1 MRILPPG
8 APILRADE
16 MRVAEQRCFDAG
28 VSQSELME
36 RASLAVAREV
46 ARLGAGQPVLVL
58 AGPGNNG
65 GDAYGVARLLR
76 DWGHDVAVAAIG
88 RPASGAAAANAAA
101 WQGQVES
108 LEQVS
113 PRPVLVDG
121 LFGTGMSRAL
131 DAPVAAQLARL
142 VGAASVSV
150 AIDIP
155 SGIETDTGLDLGA
168 PDGITATVAVGAL
181 KPAHV
186 LGAGLSKC
194 GHVLLTD
201 IGVEPGGADWSS
213 IARPRLKAP
222 GPQAHKYD
230 RGLVVVVAGSMAGAS
245 LLAARAAL
253 HGGAGYVI
261 RAAPEPAT
269 GGPDA
274 IVHRTIHGGD
284 ALIDL
289 LADPRIGAVVIGP
302 GLGRDAAAMDLLDAA
317 IGCERNLV
325 VDGDALSLLG
335 ETAAERLRTRN
346 AATLLTPHSGE
357 FARMFDAA
365 CSKIEATLAAARNS
379 GATVIHKGADTVIA
393 WVGGKAVVASAAS
406 SWLSTAGT
414 GDVLAG
420 LVAARHAAG
429 GSADE
434 AVWLHSR
441 AARLAGPAFAA
452 DDLIARI
459 PVAMGE
465 CL

>member
-76 DWGHDVAVAAIG
+76 EWGHDVAVAAIG
-88 RPASGAAAANAAA
+88 RPTSGAAAANAAA
-101 WQGQVES
+101 WQGPVES
-108 LEQVS
+108 LAQVS

-142 VGAASVSV
+142 VAAASVSL

-168 PDGITATVAVGAL
+168 PDGITATVALGAL
-181 KPAHV
+181 KPAHL

-194 GHVLLTD
+194 GHVLLAD
-201 IGVEPGGADWSS
+201 IGVEMVTDWRS
-213 IARPRLKAP
+213 IARPTMQAP
-222 GPQAHKYD
+222 KEQAHKYD

-245 LLAARAAL
+245 RLAARAAL

-261 RAAPEPAT
+261 LAAPEPAT
-269 GGPDA
+269 SGPDA
-274 IVHRTIHGGD
+274 IVHRTIDGGD
-284 ALIDL
+284 ALADL
-289 LADPRIGAVVIGP
+289 LADARIGAVVIGP
-302 GLGRDAAAMDLLDAA
+302 GLGRDEAAMELLDAA
-317 IGCERNLV
+317 IGCERDLV
-325 VDGDALSLLG
+325 IDGDALSLLG
-335 ETAAERLRTRN
+335 ETAAERLRTRR
-346 AATLLTPHSGE
+346 AATLLTPHAGE

-365 CSKIEATLAAARNS
+365 GSKIAAALAAARNS

-393 WVGGKAVVASAAS
+393 WAGGKAVVASAAS

-459 PVAMGE
+459 PIAIVE

>member
-1 MRILPPG
+1 MRILPSG

-16 MRVAEQRCFDAG
+16 MRVAEQRCFDGG

-58 AGPGNNG
+58 AGSGNNG

-88 RPASGAAAANAAA
+88 RPKSGAAAANAAA
-101 WQGQVES
+101 WQGQVEI

-142 VGAASVSV
+142 VAAASVSV

-155 SGIETDTGLDLGA
+155 SGIETDTGRDLGA
-168 PDGITATVAVGAL
+168 PDGMTATVALGAL
-181 KPAHV
+181 KPAH
-186 LGAGLSKC
+186 LLDAGLSKC
-194 GHVLLTD
+194 GHVLLAD
-201 IGVEPGGADWSS
+201 IGVEPGADWSS
-213 IARPRLKAP
+213 IARPTMQAPKA
-222 GPQAHKYD
+222 QAHKYD

-245 LLAARAAL
+245 RLAARAAL

-261 RAAPEPAT
+261 LAAPELAT
-269 GGPDA
+269 SGPDS
-274 IVHRTIHGGD
+274 IVHRTIDGRD
-284 ALIDL
+284 ALADL

-302 GLGRDAAAMDLLDAA
+302 GLGRDEAATDLLEAA
-317 IGCERNLV
+317 IGCERDLV
-325 VDGDALSLLG
+325 IDGDALSLLG
-335 ETAAERLRTRN
+335 ETAAERLRTRR
-346 AATLLTPHSGE
+346 AATLLTPHTGE

-365 CSKIEATLAAARNS
+365 DSKIEATLAAARNS
-379 GATVIHKGADTVIA
+379 GATMIHKGADTVIA
-393 WVGGKAVVASAAS
+393 WAGGKAVVASAAS

>member
-8 APILRADE
+8 AAILRADE
-16 MRVAEQRCFDAG
+16 MRVAEQRCFGAG

-36 RASLAVAREV
+36 RASVAVAREV

-76 DWGHDVAVAAIG
+76 GWGHDVAVAAIG
-88 RPASGAAAANAAA
+88 RPTSGAAAANAAA
-101 WQGQVES
+101 WQGKVES

-113 PRPVLVDG
+113 ARPVLVDG

-131 DAPVAAQLARL
+131 DAPVAAHLARL
-142 VGAASVSV
+142 VAAASVSV

-155 SGIETDTGLDLGA
+155 SGIEIDTGLDLGA
-168 PDGITATVAVGAL
+168 PDGITATVALGAL
-181 KPAHV
+181 KPAHL
-186 LGAGLSKC
+186 LGAGVSKC
-194 GHVLLTD
+194 GHVLLAD
-201 IGVEPGGADWSS
+201 IGVGPGAILSS
-213 IARPRLKAP
+213 IARPRLQAP

-245 LLAARAAL
+245 RLAARAAL

-261 RAAPEPAT
+261 LAAPEPAT

-274 IVHRTIHGGD
+274 IVQRTIEGRD
-284 ALIDL
+284 ALAEL
-289 LADPRIGAVVIGP
+289 LTDPRIGAVVIGP
-302 GLGRDAAAMDLLDAA
+302 GLGRDEAAMDLLEAA
-317 IGCERNLV
+317 IGCERDLV
-325 VDGDALSLLG
+325 IDGDALSLLG
-335 ETAAERLRTRN
+335 DTAAERLRTRK
-346 AATLLTPHSGE
+346 AATLLTPHAGE

-365 CSKIEATLAAARNS
+365 GSKIEAALAAARNS
-379 GATVIHKGADTVIA
+379 GATVIYKGADTVIA
-393 WVGGKAVVASAAS
+393 WADGKAVAASAAS

-434 AVWLHSR
+434 AVWLHGR

-452 DDLIARI
+452 DDLIARV

>member
-1 MRILPPG
+1 MR
-8 APILRADE
+8 A
-16 MRVAEQRCFDAG
+16 AEQRCFGAG

-65 GDAYGVARLLR
+65 GDAYGVARFLR
-76 DWGHDVAVAAIG
+76 DWGHDVAVASIG
-88 RPASGAAAANAAA
+88 RPASGAAAENAAA
-101 WQGQVES
+101 WHDEVES

-142 VGAASVSV
+142 VAAASVSV
-150 AIDIP
+150 AIDLP

-168 PDGITATVAVGAL
+168 PGGITATVALGAL
-181 KPAHV
+181 KPAHL

-194 GHVLLTD
+194 GHVLLAD
-201 IGVEPGGADWSS
+201 IGVEAATEWRS
-213 IARPRLKAP
+213 IARPRLEAP
-222 GPQAHKYD
+222 GPQAHKYG

-245 LLAARAAL
+245 RLAARAAL

-261 RAAPEPAT
+261 LAAPEPAS
-269 GGPDA
+269 GAPDA
-274 IVHRTIHGGD
+274 IVHRTIDGRD
-284 ALIDL
+284 ALAEL

-302 GLGRDAAAMDLLDAA
+302 GLGRDEAAMNRLEVA
-317 IGCERNLV
+317 IGCERDLV
-325 VDGDALSLLG
+325 IDGDALSLLG
-335 ETAAERLRTRN
+335 KTAAERLGTRK
-346 AATLLTPHSGE
+346 ASTLLTPHSGE
-357 FARMFDAA
+357 FARMFEAA
-365 CSKIEATLAAARNS
+365 GSKIEATLAAAKSS

-393 WVGGKAVVASAAS
+393 SAGGKVVVASAAP

-441 AARLAGPAFAA
+441 AARRAGPAFAA
-452 DDLIARI
+452 DDLIAQI
-459 PVAMGE
+459 PAAMGE

>member
-1 MRILPPG
+1 MRILPSG
-8 APILRADE
+8 APILRAGE
-16 MRVAEQRCFDAG
+16 MRAAEQRCFDGG
-28 VSQSELME
+28 VAQSELME
-36 RASLAVAREV
+36 RASLAVARQV
-46 ARLGAGQPVLVL
+46 VRLGAGQPVVVL

-88 RPASGAAAANAAA
+88 TPTSGAAAANAAA
-101 WQGQVES
+101 WQGEVES
-108 LEQVS
+108 LDQVS

-131 DAPVAAQLARL
+131 DAPVATHLARL
-142 VGAASVSV
+142 VAAASVSI
-150 AIDIP
+150 AIDVP

-168 PDGITATVAVGAL
+168 PDGITATVALGAL
-181 KPAHV
+181 KPAHL

-194 GHVLLTD
+194 GHVLLAD
-201 IGVEPGGADWSS
+201 IGVEAGTDWSS
-213 IARPRLKAP
+213 IARPRLQAP
-222 GPQAHKYD
+222 GSQAHKYD
-230 RGLVVVVAGSMAGAS
+230 RGLVVVVAGSMPGAS
-245 LLAARAAL
+245 RLAARAAL

-261 RAAPEPAT
+261 LAAPKPAES
-269 GGPDA
+269 GPDA
-274 IVHRTIHGGD
+274 IVHRTIEGRD
-284 ALIDL
+284 ALAEL

-302 GLGRDAAAMDLLDAA
+302 GLGRDEAA
-317 IGCERNLV
+317 INLLEVATGCARDLV
-325 VDGDALSLLG
+325 IDGDALSLLG
-335 ETAAERLRTRN
+335 ETAAERLRTRS

-357 FARMFDAA
+357 FGRMFDAPG
-365 CSKIEATLAAARNS
+365 SKIEATLAAARS
-379 GATVIHKGADTVIA
+379 SAATVIHKGADTVIA
-393 WVGGKAVVASAAS
+393 WADGKAVVASAAS

-452 DDLIARI
+452 DDLIAQI